1 MSAHRQHVARALR
14 RRGLSRHS
22 AASGQTRLATH
33 SIARSSLDELALGAG
48 GDEFRLWLPQPD
60 EPIVLA
66 SFAEVVS
73 FALEVADLPVERE
86 VMVLLDHHRRMT
98 ALLLDPP
105 PPLGV
110 LIGRADIPGL
120 DVPFSHTLSIVVTDH
135 VENAPPDER
144 HRIGYHSL
152 RRMHMTQGLTLL
164 DIVLT
169 DGNAVQSLAF
179 ACDPDPIWLEPFWN
193 EQVGDEP
200 FGDEPF
206 GDE

>member
-1 MSAHRQHVARALR
+1 MSAHRQHAARALR

-22 AASGQTRLATH
+22 TASAQTQLATH
-33 SIARSSLDELALGAG
+33 SIAQSSIDELALGAEA
-48 GDEFRLWLPQPD
+48 DEFRLWLPQPD

-66 SFAEVVS
+66 SFTDVVS

-105 PPLGV
+105 TPLGV

-144 HRIGYHSL
+144 HRTGYHSL
-152 RRMHMTQGLTLL
+152 RRMHMAQGLTLL

-169 DGNAVQSLAF
+169 DGNAVQSLAL
-179 ACDPDPIWLEPFWN
+179 ACDPDPIWTEPFWN

-200 FGDEPF
+200 FSDE
-206 GDE
+206 

>member
-22 AASGQTRLATH
+22 AASTQTQLATH

-105 PPLGV
+105 LPLGV

-152 RRMHMTQGLTLL
+152 RRIHMTQGLTLL

-169 DGNAVQSLAF
+169 DGDAVQSLAF

-200 FGDEPF
+200 FRDDPFEDE
-206 GDE
+206 

>member
-1 MSAHRQHVARALR
+1 MSAHRQHAARALR

-22 AASGQTRLATH
+22 AASTQTQLATH
-33 SIARSSLDELALGAG
+33 SISRSSLDEFALGSE

-66 SFAEVVS
+66 SFADAVS
-73 FALEVADLPVERE
+73 FALEMADLPVERE
-86 VMVLLDHHRRMT
+86 VMVLLDHRRRMT
-98 ALLLDPP
+98 ALLIDPP

-110 LIGRADIPGL
+110 VIGRADIPGL

-144 HRIGYHSL
+144 HRAGYHSL
-152 RRMHMTQGLTLL
+152 RRIHMTQGLTLL

-169 DGNAVQSLAF
+169 DGDAVQSLAF
-179 ACDPDPIWLEPFWN
+179 ACDPDPIWLEPF
-193 EQVGDEP
+193 EDEP
-200 FGDEPF
+200 FEDE
-206 GDE
+206 